1 MTTGENEPLIID
13 DDEKL
18 IVCWTRRDMWHGG
31 SSNSS
36 RAVSF
41 VLIFYLV
48 NVAIMMMTKTTKP

>member
-1 MTTGENEPLIID
+1 MTAGKKESLIVD

-18 IVCWTRRDMWHGG
+18 IVCWTRRDVWHGG

-41 VLIFYLV
+41 VLIFYAV
-48 NVAIMMMTKTTKP
+48 DVAMTTMTKTTKP